1 MIGELNAIRSTI
13 TDRIPGAQCV
23 ILTLRLQS
31 GDNVCVSMF
40 DSMALAFHSKLESCG
55 KESKIVLATSV
66 NPKIVGDNTTMA
78 KKVKNIVE
86 LQKRPKENLYLS
98 QRDIRELK
106 CFLFFLAVITVWMS
120 LSISRNT
127 SAVEREILL

>member
-1 MIGELNAIRSTI
+1 MNEL
-13 TDRIPGAQCV
+13 D
-23 ILTLRLQS
+23 LQNHYS
-31 GDNVCVSMF
+31 
-40 DSMALAFHSKLESCG
+40 
-55 KESKIVLATSV
+55 
-66 NPKIVGDNTTMA
+66 TTMA